1 MLPLVD
7 MGVKSASPLLRR
19 NMMLRSCDHLVQEG
33 LAVVLSVSG
42 FSRLNKGCYSESCSN
57 RLQK

>member
-1 MLPLVD
+1 

-42 FSRLNKGCYSESCSN
+42 FSLLNKGCYSESCSN